1 MWRSEERTGNSRMR
15 VIETISDIERIE
27 KGCVLTIGN
36 FDGAHIGHQE
46 ILAAGRQIA
55 VQRQTELAAMSFE
68 PHPVA
73 VLHPEKSPGVLTPF
87 TLKRCLLAELGVDC
101 LFVLESGQELL
112 SLSPADFIDQFLVK
126 NIQPSV
132 VVEGH
137 DFNFGVE
144 RAGNVDTLQQ
154 LGAAKGFE
162 VFVVEPKEVRLST
175 GRSVRVSSTSI
186 RYMLEG
192 GRVGDAA
199 VLLGRPYRLVGEIV
213 PGRGKGKKL
222 GFPTLNLGSVK
233 QIIPAESVY
242 AGFVEIGDNEEDVCR
257 AKEKMPAVFSI
268 GKTQTFGSD
277 HPQLIEAHLL
287 IEDVGD
293 LVGKWVAM
301 DFVERIRSQER
312 FGTEKELSAQI
323 AKDCEK
329 AEEILRMN

>member
-1 MWRSEERTGNSRMR
+1 MR
-15 VIETISDIERIE
+15 IIEMISDLNMFPR
-27 KGCVLTIGN
+27 GCVLTIGN
-36 FDGAHIGHQE
+36 FDGVHIGHQE
-46 ILAAGRQIA
+46 ILATARQIA
-55 VQRQTELAAMSFE
+55 VQKQTELAAMSFE

-73 VLHPEKSPGVLTPF
+73 VLHPEKAPGVLTPF
-87 TLKRCLLAELGVDC
+87 TLKRYLLAEFGVDC

-112 SLSPADFIDQFLVK
+112 SLSPADFVDQFLIK
-126 NIQPSV
+126 DIQPSV

-137 DFNFGVE
+137 DFNFGAE

-192 GRVGDAA
+192 GQVGDAA
-199 VLLGRPYRLVGEIV
+199 VLLGRAYRLVGEIV

-222 GFPTLNLGSVK
+222 GFPTLNLGPVR
-233 QIIPAESVY
+233 QIIPAEGVY
-242 AGFVEIGDNEEDVCR
+242 AGFVEIGDSEEEVCR
-257 AKEKMPAVFSI
+257 AKEKIPAVFSI

-293 LVGKWVAM
+293 LVGKWMAM
-301 DFVERIRSQER
+301 DFVERIRSQEK

-323 AKDCEK
+323 AKDCLNIRK
-329 AEEILRMN
+329 ILADARG